1 MLKKVVADEVTERL
15 VIGGAKTFDKVLYFY
30 LSPDKKCL
38 ILSSSAKELLN
49 HILSLGYPL
58 TLSLKGISFF
68 LQSGVIPTPST
79 IYEEVYVLSIGD
91 YAAITSREGK
101 LEIEFYHEFPYPNS
115 KRIPGKKTELD
126 KILSLLAKS
135 ILRKIDPLR
144 RILLF
149 QSVGKDSNTILLAL
163 IEAGLKD
170 KVTALT
176 LALPG
181 SKKDE
186 SKLASEIAKKVGVR
200 HKKLFLPKSINSRDW
215 DLFIRYFENIPFP
228 CADGASLA
236 YPLYQLTFDLSES
249 NILDG
254 SGVDYYFG
262 HVPRPIEYKRQKL
275 YPKFKFL
282 RPIGEALSTGNL
294 FHKLARARCEMAG
307 FIGITLSDLKRFF
320 PEAIP
325 VYPYWFSEDE
335 KRKGWD
341 YFDLKADVWAT
352 HAELGNVIRKVS
364 NFTEVFNAN
373 LVLPFADED
382 LADYVGSLDE
392 AEVFD
397 RKNFKNK
404 LPLRKLLYE
413 RLGLDSDKIRKYSY
427 GFPTFEVLESLLE
440 NRVKE
445 EILNCKLW
453 DRKEMEK
460 FYKILVERA
469 KNDKLW
475 QRIFER
481 LFLLSAFLNHSKFL
495 NLKKS

>member
-1 MLKKVVADEVTERL
+1 MFQKITVDEVSERL
-15 VIGGAKTFDKVLYFY
+15 VIGGAKTFDKVLYLY
-30 LSPDKKCL
+30 LSPDKKSL
-38 ILSSSAKELLN
+38 ILSFSAKELLN
-49 HILSLGYPL
+49 HVLSSGYPL
-58 TLSLKGISFF
+58 TLSTKAISFF
-68 LQSGVIPTPST
+68 LQSGVIPTPFT

-91 YAAITSREGK
+91 FASITVRNGK

-115 KRIPGKKTELD
+115 KRISGKKADLNI
-126 KILSLLAKS
+126 ILSLLGKS
-135 ILRKIDPLR
+135 ILRKIDPSR
-144 RILLF
+144 EIFLF

-163 IEAGLKD
+163 IEAGLKN

-176 LALPG
+176 LTLPG
-181 SKKDE
+181 SRKDE
-186 SKLASEIAKKVGVR
+186 SVLASEIAKKVGVR

-236 YPLYQLTFDLSES
+236 YPLYQLTFDLSDS

-262 HVPRPIEYKRQKL
+262 HVPRPIEYKRQKV

-282 RPIGEALSTGNL
+282 RPIGEALPSGNPL
-294 FHKLARARCEMAG
+294 HKLARARCEMVG
-307 FIGITLSDLKRFF
+307 FIGITFSDLKRFF
-320 PEAIP
+320 PMATP

-335 KRKGWD
+335 KRREWD

-364 NFTEVFNAN
+364 NFADVFEAN

-397 RKNFKNK
+397 RISFKNK
-404 LPLRKLLYE
+404 LPLRKLLNE
-413 RLGLDSDKIRKYSY
+413 RLGLDSDKIGKYSY
-427 GFPTFEVLESLLE
+427 GFPTLEVLETLLKE
-440 NRVKE
+440 KVKE

-453 DRKEMEK
+453 DKKEMEK
-460 FYKILVERA
+460 FFKILEPRA
-469 KNDKLW
+469 QKNKLW
-475 QRIFER
+475 QRILER

-495 NLKKS
+495 KV